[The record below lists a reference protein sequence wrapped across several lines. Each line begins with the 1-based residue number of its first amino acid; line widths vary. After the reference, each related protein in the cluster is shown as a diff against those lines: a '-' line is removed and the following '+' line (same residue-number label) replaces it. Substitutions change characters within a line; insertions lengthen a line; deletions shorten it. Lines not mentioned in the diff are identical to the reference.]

1 MFHLNNNNRTSQ
13 PSSLYGTQWNYPRY
27 NKKAQSP
34 SKVVSIPVHFVGSER
49 NKADSA
55 TKIEK
60 VARGFLVRKSLNKM
74 LKMKVELDEI
84 EKKVNDEET
93 VKMMKKEQKERI
105 RIAETI
111 MNLLLR
117 LDSVRVFHCSAL
129 RDLRKSIIKRAI
141 VLQEFVDQI
150 QMVGPT
156 EEVEGGEG
164 KCVEVE
170 ENCLEKEEVGCEE
183 ENEGGNK
190 IEALVNEDGEV
201 NCMEKEER
209 GCEEKNEGGEKMGPL
224 MNEDGSEGKCVKEED
239 HFLMK
244 EGGGED
250 EEGDKVEALW
260 KKEEMEE
267 EDRGCKEENE
277 GGEKFEALGNEENN
291 EDVKKMEVEDK
302 EESVGTSLVEEGIK
316 ESVDVKEEEG
326 RIGNEFEEENCYKE
340 EDGGNRKM
348 LKRMM
353 EDNEKMMEMMAQL
366 FERNEKQTT
375 LLTSLTQRVEQ
386 LERAFTFDKLRR
398 KNKKRRNVDAKHRHN
413 GCI

>member
-1 MFHLNNNNRTSQ
+1 MFHLNNRTSQ

-49 NKADSA
+49 NKANSA

-190 IEALVNEDGEV
+190 IEAL
-201 NCMEKEER
+201 
-209 GCEEKNEGGEKMGPL
+209 
-224 MNEDGSEGKCVKEED
+224 
-239 HFLMK
+239 
-244 EGGGED
+244 
-250 EEGDKVEALW
+250 
-260 KKEEMEE
+260 
-267 EDRGCKEENE
+267 
-277 GGEKFEALGNEENN
+277 GNEENN
-291 EDVKKMEVEDK
+291 EDVKKMEVEEK

-316 ESVDVKEEEG
+316 KSVDVKEEEG